1 MTRKDIY
8 IKIQRMLATE
18 KDILLTRYEA
28 GNLSYDNYQELIAER
43 VRDYREWEIELM
55 LANDDE
61 VSDRLRFIID
71 YSFME

>member
-28 GNLSYDNYQELIAER
+28 GNLSYDNYQELVAER
-43 VRDYREWEIELM
+43 VREYREWEIELM

>member
-18 KDILLTRYEA
+18 KDILLRRYEA

-43 VRDYREWEIELM
+43 VREYREWEIELM

-61 VSDRLRFIID
+61 VSDKLRFIID

>member
-18 KDILLTRYEA
+18 KDILLRRYEA

-43 VRDYREWEIELM
+43 VREYREWEIELM

>member
-43 VRDYREWEIELM
+43 VREYREWEIELM

>member
-43 VRDYREWEIELM
+43 VRECREWEIELM

>member
-8 IKIQRMLATE
+8 IKIQRTLATE
-18 KDILLTRYEA
+18 KDILLRRYEA

-43 VRDYREWEIELM
+43 VREYREWEIELM